1 MMILETGMTM
11 VPDPDALDM
20 HDFDLSVTLGERT
33 RRQLIRHF
41 RGHIDA
47 AIRGQGFDPV
57 DAQLLEQ
64 DQLDA
69 QAWRLA
75 EAVIERVENAL
86 SESLQ
91 LGVIESPA
99 DHLADM
105 VAEVRTEIWQEWS
118 DNELF
123 GVSFLLERAADAP
136 LVIE

>member
-1 MMILETGMTM
+1 M
-11 VPDPDALDM
+11 VPDPDALDG

-33 RRQLIRHF
+33 RRQLIRYF
-41 RGHIDA
+41 RDHIDA
-47 AIRGQGFDPV
+47 AIRNRGFDPA

-75 EAVIERVENAL
+75 ETVIERVQNDL

-105 VAEVRTEIWQEWS
+105 VAEVRTAIWQEWS
-118 DNELF
+118 DHELF

-136 LVIE
+136 LVIK